1 MGFLLPLASD
11 FLLIEIAVPGSP
23 LGKDRRAC
31 LPMACTLPLKWL
43 GLRLV
48 PSAAQS
54 GYVVYAARF
63 FQANQNDAPV
73 SPREEIKWR
82 Q

>member
-1 MGFLLPLASD
+1 MRPKKRKTTGSNDLFRARLA
-11 FLLIEIAVPGSP
+11 
-23 LGKDRRAC
+23 
-31 LPMACTLPLKWL
+31 LKWL

-54 GYVVYAARF
+54 GYVELCAARF
-63 FQANQNDAPV
+63 FQANQNDAPL

>member
-1 MGFLLPLASD
+1 MRPKKRKTTGSNDLFRARLA
-11 FLLIEIAVPGSP
+11 
-23 LGKDRRAC
+23 
-31 LPMACTLPLKWL
+31 LKWL

-48 PSAAQS
+48 PS
-54 GYVVYAARF
+54 GYVELYAARF
-63 FQANQNDAPV
+63 FQANQNDAPL